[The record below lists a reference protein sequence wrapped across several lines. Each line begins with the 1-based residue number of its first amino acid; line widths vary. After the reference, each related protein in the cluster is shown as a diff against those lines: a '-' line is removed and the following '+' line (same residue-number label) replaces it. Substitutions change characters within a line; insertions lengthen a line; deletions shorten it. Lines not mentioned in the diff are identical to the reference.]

1 MLVPEAP
8 MNKDDLAESRKDK
21 VRCSG
26 KALAMQTKSVAKA
39 MSHRPDD
46 TLGLHSLRAYGP
58 HVGASALRGELIRHP
73 S

>member
-1 MLVPEAP
+1 MLMPEAP
-8 MNKDDLAESRKDK
+8 MNKDNLAETRKYK
-21 VRCSG
+21 VRSSG

-39 MSHRPDD
+39 MGRRPDN